1 MARRALT
8 SALALCVLLSLSVS
22 PAAAAGFP
30 AGYDDYHTYDEMVAR
45 IDAAVAAYP
54 DIVRKF
60 SIGRSHE
67 GRQIWAVKI
76 SDNVHVDED
85 EPEIVSDG
93 LLHARE
99 RLTSEM
105 NLYLI
110 RILTE
115 GYASNSRIRQIVNTR
130 EIFIIPMLN
139 PDGGEYDI
147 SGSEFRRWRKNR
159 QPNAG
164 TSAIGTDLNRNFG
177 FKWACCGGSSGNPS
191 SDNYRGANAW
201 SAPEVRAYH
210 DFVDSRVVGG
220 RQQIRA
226 ALTWHTAGEYVL
238 WPYAYTTKSL
248 PKTMSADDRQAL
260 MSLAKGMASR
270 NGYRA
275 QQSGAWYISDGDQID
290 WLYGEHR
297 IFAFTVEMY
306 PRSGGSMRWYP
317 SPSLIGPETKRNRD
331 AVLWLLEQ
339 ADCGYRAAGL
349 GATHCGPLN
358 DDFETARGWKVNPNG
373 TDTATSGR
381 WERAVPQQTK
391 TSAGVKQRANVT
403 SGRMALVTGAKAGS
417 GPQKNDVDGG
427 ITSVQSPAV
436 KLAAGQPW
444 TLSFRYTFAHNA
456 KSSSADFLRVRVV
469 GNTTS
474 TVFSVAGASSERN
487 ASWLT
492 ARVSLNAFAGQT
504 VRLLIQAADGASD
517 SLVEAA
523 VDDVR
528 VYRTP

>member
-22 PAAAAGFP
+22 PAAAADFP
-30 AGYDDYHTYDEMVAR
+30 SGYDAYHTYDEMVAA
-45 IDAAVAAYP
+45 IDAVVDAHP
-54 DIVRKF
+54 KIVRKF

-67 GRQIWAVKI
+67 GRHIWAVKI
-76 SDNVHVDED
+76 SDNVNVDEN
-85 EPEIVSDG
+85 EPEIISDG

-110 RILTE
+110 RILTN
-115 GYASNSRIRQIVNTR
+115 GYAKNSRIRKIVNSR

-147 SGSEFRRWRKNR
+147 SGTDFLRWRKNR
-159 QPNAG
+159 QPNSG

-177 FKWACCGGSSGNPS
+177 FKWACCGGSSGTPS
-191 SDNYRGANAW
+191 SENYRGSNAW
-201 SAPEVRAYH
+201 SAPEVRAYR

-226 ALTWHTAGEYVL
+226 ALTWHSAGEYVL
-238 WPYAYTTKSL
+238 WPYAYTSTSL
-248 PKTMSADDRQAL
+248 PKTMSADDRKAL
-260 MSLAKGMASR
+260 VALGTGMASR
-270 NGYRA
+270 NAYRA

-317 SPSLIGPETKRNRD
+317 SPSLIDPETKRNRD

-358 DDFETARGWKVNPNG
+358 DDFETGRGWKVNPNG
-373 TDTATSGR
+373 TDSATSGH
-381 WERAVPQQTK
+381 WQRAVPQKTA
-391 TSAGVKQRANVT
+391 TSAGVKQRANVP
-403 SGRMALVTGAKAGS
+403 SGRRALVTGAAAGS
-417 GPQKNDVDGG
+417 GAQKNDVDGG
-427 ITSVQSPAV
+427 STSVLSPAIR
-436 KLAAGQPW
+436 LGAGKSW
-444 TLSFRYTFAHNA
+444 TLSFRYAFAHNA
-456 KSSSADFLRVRVV
+456 RSSADDYLRVRVV
-469 GNTTS
+469 GNSTS
-474 TVFSVAGASSERN
+474 TVFTVAGAASERN
-487 ASWLT
+487 ASWLS
-492 ARVSLNAFAGQT
+492 AKVDLSAYAGQT
-504 VRLLIQAADGASD
+504 VRLLIEATDGAAD

-528 VYRTP
+528 VY